1 MIKGFSEETQPLTE
15 YERKVILPIILE
27 GLKTKIGKANA
38 VTNKYII
45 SRLRDSYKID
55 AARLRKII
63 NHIRTNDLLPGLIA
77 TSEGYFLA
85 TTESELLEY
94 EESLKGREEAIKSTV
109 EYRKAKAHTL
119 RRRAQ
124 AQAGNIILIFK
135 F

>member
-63 NHIRTNDLLPGLIA
+63 NHIRTNDLLPGFIA

-94 EESLKGREEAIKSTV
+94 EESLKGREEAIKAVRLSIARQRRILY
-109 EYRKAKAHTL
+109 EDAHKPKQGTL
-119 RRRAQ
+119 
-124 AQAGNIILIFK
+124 F
-135 F
+135 

>member
-15 YERKVILPIILE
+15 YERA

-94 EESLKGREEAIKSTV
+94 EESLKGREEAIKAVRLSIARQRRILY
-109 EYRKAKAHTL
+109 EDAHKPKQGTL
-119 RRRAQ
+119 
-124 AQAGNIILIFK
+124 F
-135 F
+135 

>member
-45 SRLRDSYKID
+45 SRLRDGYKID

-94 EESLKGREEAIKSTV
+94 IFHRESNFRFL
-109 EYRKAKAHTL
+109 
-119 RRRAQ
+119 RAQ
-124 AQAGNIILIFK
+124 ESFRSPSIYMQMYSELDQQEQDLHPL
-135 F
+135 

>member
-63 NHIRTNDLLPGLIA
+63 NHIRTNDLLPFPSSSVSFFTVSCASSTL
-77 TSEGYFLA
+77 SYLPCKFSFPFSFL
-85 TTESELLEY
+85 Y
-94 EESLKGREEAIKSTV
+94 KQIFFMSLK
-109 EYRKAKAHTL
+109 
-119 RRRAQ
+119 
-124 AQAGNIILIFK
+124 FK
-135 F
+135 Y